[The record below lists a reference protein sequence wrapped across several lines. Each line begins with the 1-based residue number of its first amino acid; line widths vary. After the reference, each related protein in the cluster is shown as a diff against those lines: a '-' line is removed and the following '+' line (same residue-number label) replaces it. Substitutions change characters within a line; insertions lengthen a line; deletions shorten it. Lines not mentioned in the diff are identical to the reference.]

1 MKPTPENSIGDKLRK
16 WLAGDATLQDER
28 NLDQLAEE
36 DPFLKDALEGYRQ
49 FTEDDHQERL
59 NALKAKLQKQPS
71 SYGSTPVYRLPRI
84 AAAVALLLA
93 LGSLWFYI
101 NSSDATSPLTMD
113 REIVAPEVEEERIK
127 GEDIA
132 STVEEKALAPEDE
145 AKQYESEQSIN
156 TETEGYIE
164 SSQFAITPN
173 LNKDISANSGSITQG
188 DISAED
194 IIVPEQSARGEI
206 VEEVATE
213 TYKAKESVLPP
224 PPPRK
229 EVEWP
234 AESKPATEIAEKKRQ
249 NKSLDD
255 TFWDLDEEIVSQP
268 SPIAT
273 VERDKA
279 PDSLSEKRLIVGV
292 VKGDDGFPLMGASV
306 VEIGTENGAITDFNG
321 RFRLELEE
329 SKNAVEANFTGF
341 SSQRLDVST
350 ADNVEFVLDQSNLV
364 LEEVAVTSPK
374 KEKKESNLEKRSSR
388 ARAASPTA
396 NVGLADIEGV
406 ALPVGGFEQFEKY
419 LKRNLNYPSAA
430 KRNKIKGKVRV
441 QFTIELDGTLSN
453 FIIIQS
459 LGYGC
464 DKEAI
469 RLLKEG
475 PKWVL
480 NSEGPV
486 ITSYAIKFK

>member
-1 MKPTPENSIGDKLRK
+1 MIPKPEHSIGDKLRK
-16 WLAGDATLQDER
+16 WLSGDATLQDER

-36 DPFLKDALEGYRQ
+36 DPFLKDALDGYRE
-49 FTEDDHQERL
+49 FPEDDHKARL
-59 NALKAKLQKQPS
+59 NALKTRLQKQPT

-84 AAAVALLLA
+84 AAAVVLLLA

-101 NSSDATSPLTMD
+101 NGSDAPEQLTMD
-113 REIVAPEVEEERIK
+113 REIVSPEAEESETIK
-127 GEDIA
+127 GEDVV
-132 STVEEKALAPEDE
+132 SKVEEKVLVLEDK
-145 AKQYESEQSIN
+145 AKEYKSEPAIN
-156 TETEGYIE
+156 TE
-164 SSQFAITPN
+164 SSQFDITPD
-173 LNKDISANSGSITQG
+173 LNKDISGNSGRIVQG

-194 IIVPEQSARGEI
+194 IIVPEQSAEGEI
-206 VEEVATE
+206 AEEVPPTE
-213 TYKAKESVLPP
+213 YKAKESVLPP
-224 PPPRK
+224 PPPKK
-229 EVEWP
+229 EVEEWP
-234 AESKPATEIAEKKRQ
+234 AKSEPATKIAEKKRQ
-249 NKSLDD
+249 SQALDD
-255 TFWDLDEEIVSQP
+255 PFWGLDEEIVSKP

-292 VKGDDGFPLMGASV
+292 VKGDDGFPIIGASV
-306 VEIGTENGAITDFNG
+306 VEIGTENGAITDLNG

-329 SKNAVEANFTGF
+329 SKNAVEANYIGF

-350 ADNVEFVLDQSNLV
+350 ADNVEFVLDQSSLA
-364 LEEVAVTSPK
+364 LDEVSVTGAK
-374 KEKKESNLEKRSSR
+374 KEEADNNLESRSSR
-388 ARAASPTA
+388 ARGETA
-396 NVGLADIEGV
+396 PKQQIGLANSEEV
-406 ALPVGGFEQFEKY
+406 ALPIGGFAQFEKY
-419 LKRNLNYPSAA
+419 LKKNLKYPTAA
-430 KRNKIKGKVRV
+430 RRNKIKGKVRV

-486 ITSYAIKFK
+486 ITSYAIRFK